1 MMRERLTRNDWLF
14 IAACV
19 LIAAG
24 SLFVILNW
32 FSRAFPEAALNLK
45 IDRQSSLAVAQPL
58 LRAQQ
63 VPTADLK
70 HTTTFESDDESRIFL
85 ERTIGLDRQNEEV
98 RRGVHLWAWHHR
110 WFKPLQEEEWQ
121 LDVAPTGEITG
132 YDDKLPEARSLPDL
146 DGPAARALAESFL
159 GQVRVNVGG
168 LQLVSNSERR
178 LPHRTQ
184 RIFTWESQTLRPG
197 GAPYRTVVNVDG
209 NRVTHYAQGL
219 KVPDAWSR
227 GYSELRSKNSL
238 ASGVD
243 SIFLAI
249 TTICALIVFI
259 VRLRRGDVSIAMLLA
274 VAVVAILLAA
284 GSAINSYPSQLA
296 AYETTESFPTF
307 LAKFVFFGVLFSGF
321 GTAMFLVVLVGAG
334 EPVYRERLSWQLAMP
349 RLWTARALTSRRVF
363 RSFVLGYSLVA
374 FFIAYQVAFYLI
386 AGRFGAW
393 APAEVPYDAMLSS
406 RFPWIAVLFA
416 GFFPALSEEFM
427 SRAFSVPFFERVFRS
442 RIAAV
447 ILAGFI
453 WGFGHA
459 SYANQPF
466 YIRGVEVGLA
476 GVLLGFLLYRFG
488 LLPLLIWH
496 YTVDALYTAIPLFR
510 SGNTYYVVSTGVAT
524 FVFAIPL
531 LLSIALY
538 IRNRGFIPD
547 DDLTNASIPTAP
559 ELPREPHESIPLPEP
574 IRATRWRLLACVL
587 AIALATGL
595 VILAPRGLGEVIDY
609 RITRDQAIDIAS
621 RWLGTAQHTA
631 PLEKRAAQPAAGF
644 RSWDAGAPVEDG
656 GAPPSAFDSVAARY
670 LVRHGMRVQDLAGVL
685 RHRVPAAT
693 WMVRTFTPMQKREY
707 KIEVDPRTS
716 TVVGYHRLQEEKMP
730 GARLD
735 EAAALAI
742 ARSSFATYGL
752 DAKGFEVKEALNFQQ
767 PARRDWLFHFQERT
781 PLVADAWRRVSIRVA
796 GNEVSQF
803 ATTVKIPDAEYRK
816 AAERTLLNLA
826 FSLATF
832 AGWLSALA
840 LIIAGLI
847 TLTRKGHFPWRPAL
861 LWTLALSFIPLAG
874 VALDLWSA
882 PYGYD
887 TSEQW
892 TTYISRVITS
902 ATLTFGLQLGATFL
916 CIAGLLIMYP
926 FVLELGGR
934 ESRSRFGR
942 SAALAAMTA
951 VALFCARRAVMQLLG
966 AAWPQATML
975 HLSVPES
982 VATPFPA
989 LFAIGSA
996 VEWAIWLSGAT
1007 AFFWAAV
1014 APFRR
1019 TSPWVPPTVT
1029 ILALFFID
1037 LSRGADTL
1045 QIPLMLADALSV
1057 AVLVWIAARYI
1068 LRDNLLSYPLTI
1080 ALLFLLQEGAT
1091 MLANS
1096 RFDLKANAIAT
1107 LGAAIALLIWVV
1119 LPKPYWT
1126 QPLAALDHSG

>member
-1 MMRERLTRNDWLF
+1 MRERLTRNDWLF

-19 LIAAG
+19 LVASG

-45 IDRQSSLAVAQPL
+45 IDRESSLAVAQPL

-132 YDDKLPEARSLPDL
+132 YDDKLPEARALPDL
-146 DGPAARALAESFL
+146 DGPAARSLAEAFL
-159 GQVRVNVGG
+159 WQVRVNVAG

-197 GAPYRTVVNVDG
+197 GASYRTIVTVDG

-219 KVPDAWSR
+219 KLPDAWSR
-227 GYSELRSKNSL
+227 GYRELRSKNSL

-243 SIFLAI
+243 AIFLAI

-259 VRLRRGDVSIAMLLA
+259 VRLRRGDVSLA
-274 VAVVAILLAA
+274 VAVVAIVLAA
-284 GSAINSYPSQLA
+284 GSAINSYPRELA
-296 AYETTESFPTF
+296 AYETTDSFPAF

-334 EPVYRERLSWQLAMP
+334 EPVYRERLSRQLAMP
-349 RLWTARALTSRRVF
+349 RLWTPRALTSKRVF

-427 SRAFSVPFFERVFRS
+427 SRAFSVPFFERLFRS
-442 RIAAV
+442 RLAAV
-447 ILAGFI
+447 ILAGFV

-524 FVFAIPL
+524 FVFVIPL

-559 ELPREPHESIPLPEP
+559 ELPREAHELIPLPEP
-574 IRATRWRLLACVL
+574 IRATPWRLLACVL
-587 AIALATGL
+587 ALAVATGL
-595 VILAPRGLGEVIDY
+595 LILVPRGLGEVIDY

-621 RWLGTAQHTA
+621 RWLGATQHTK
-631 PLEKRAAQPAAGF
+631 PLEKRAAEPAAGF

-670 LVRHGMRVQDLAGVL
+670 LVRHGMPMRELVEVL

-693 WMVRTFTPMQKREY
+693 WMVRTFTPMQKREF

-716 TVVGYHRLQEEKMP
+716 TVIGYHRLQDEKMAGP
-730 GARLD
+730 GLD
-735 EAAALAI
+735 EPAALSI

-752 DAKGFEVKEALNFQQ
+752 DPNAFEVKEALNFQQ
-767 PARRDWLFHFQERT
+767 PARRDWLFHFQEGR
-781 PLVADAWRRVSIRVA
+781 PLAADAWRRVSVRVA

-816 AAERTLLNLA
+816 AAERNLLNLA

-832 AGWLSALA
+832 VGWLGALA

-861 LWTLALSFIPLAG
+861 RWTLALSFIPVAG

-892 TTYISRVITS
+892 TTYISRVLTS

-926 FVLELGGR
+926 FVLELGSR

-942 SAALAAMTA
+942 SAAIAALTA
-951 VALFCARRAVMQLLG
+951 AALFGARRAVMQLLG
-966 AAWPQATML
+966 AAWPQGTML

-996 VEWAIWLSGAT
+996 VQWAIWISGSDHSVT
-1007 AFFWAAV
+1007 DF
-1014 APFRR
+1014 
-1019 TSPWVPPTVT
+1019 PPTVT
-1029 ILALFFID
+1029 VLALFFID
-1037 LSRGADTL
+1037 ISRGVDTL
-1045 QIPLMLADALSV
+1045 QLPLMLADALTG
-1057 AVLVWIAARYI
+1057 AVLVWIAARYV

-1080 ALLFLLQEGAT
+1080 ALLLLLQEGAV
-1091 MLANS
+1091 MLANN
-1096 RFDLKANAIAT
+1096 RLDLKANAIAT
-1107 LGAAIALLIWVV
+1107 LGAAIALLIWIV
-1119 LPKPYWT
+1119 LPEPYLT